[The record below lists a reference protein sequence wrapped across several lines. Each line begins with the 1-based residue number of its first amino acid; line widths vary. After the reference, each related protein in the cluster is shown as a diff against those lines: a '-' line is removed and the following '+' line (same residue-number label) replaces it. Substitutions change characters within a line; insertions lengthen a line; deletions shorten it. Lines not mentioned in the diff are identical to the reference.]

1 MPRKRILP
9 LVAVAAVAAIL
20 AVLLAPTNGT
30 RDRLPLVLVGC
41 TNTVGTTHL
50 VVRFPK
56 LLKKSY
62 KPPFGHKG
70 YYFANVH
77 LSCELFDGTSTNVVW
92 REDVAY
98 GRPSLNVRGP
108 HADLTFG
115 VEIPQSTKSIHITKA
130 ETVLGSFQDLK
141 LPFNQRS
148 RRTTLVYEVPD
159 KSFAVSELTR
169 LAMVDLES
177 PGASR

>member
-1 MPRKRILP
+1 MLRKRILR

-20 AVLLAPTNGT
+20 AVLLVPTNRT
-30 RDRLPLVLVGC
+30 RDGLPLILVGC
-41 TNTVGTTHL
+41 TNTVGTSHL

-70 YYFANVH
+70 YYFANLD
-77 LSCELFDGTSTNVVW
+77 LSFELTDGTSTNVVW

-98 GRPSLNVRGP
+98 GWPSLNHRGP
-108 HADLTFG
+108 HVDLTFG
-115 VEIPQSTKSIHITKA
+115 VEIPQSTKSIHITKV

-141 LPFNQRS
+141 LPFNKRS
-148 RRTTLVYEVPD
+148 QRTTFIYEIPV
-159 KSFAVSELTR
+159 KSSQSQSWPAWR
-169 LAMVDLES
+169 
-177 PGASR
+177 